1 MQIKLIFSII
11 FLFTI
16 VASNLSAKNNI
27 VIEFIIEDEII
38 TNQDIVNEQNYLL
51 ALNNSLKEISKSQIK
66 VLAKNSLIKE
76 KIKKKELSKY
86 FDFEKPD
93 QYLEKV
99 FKDLYKRLN
108 FKSENE
114 FKKYL
119 LNFNLNVEVVKGK
132 LKVETLWNQF
142 IYDKFKNSLSVDKG
156 SLKKK
161 IQQKANNQNNKIE
174 EFFLSEILFQV
185 TSEETVAE
193 KYNLISDSI
202 KRLGFKNT
210 AIIYGISD
218 TAKYGGEIGWVNKTQ
233 LSKVISKEIDLI
245 KEQEF
250 TKPIQTSNG
259 FLILKV
265 NQKRE
270 TERKINLKD
279 ELNRL
284 VIIEQNKQLNQF
296 STIYF
301 NKIKQN
307 IFISES

>member
-1 MQIKLIFSII
+1 M
-11 FLFTI
+11 
-16 VASNLSAKNNI
+16 
-27 VIEFIIEDEII
+27 
-38 TNQDIVNEQNYLL
+38 
-51 ALNNSLKEISKSQIK
+51 
-66 VLAKNSLIKE
+66 
-76 KIKKKELSKY
+76 
-86 FDFEKPD
+86 
-93 QYLEKV
+93 
-99 FKDLYKRLN
+99 
-108 FKSENE
+108 
-114 FKKYL
+114 
-119 LNFNLNVEVVKGK
+119 
-132 LKVETLWNQF
+132 
-142 IYDKFKNSLSVDKG
+142 
-156 SLKKK
+156 
-161 IQQKANNQNNKIE
+161 
-174 EFFLSEILFQV
+174 
-185 TSEETVAE
+185 
-193 KYNLISDSI
+193 
-202 KRLGFKNT
+202 GFKNT